1 MREFPEIRRLETEIW
16 APGACFQRARAR
28 EGKLVWHSGFERLV
42 ILLEARRL
50 LLDPYKEE
58 DFEFIDRLY
67 DWNEYVNVTAPHRIP
82 PREWAQECFWHTF
95 CDWRRK
101 ESKRHLLDVL
111 YVKYLDQKIHEEI
124 YPIRHDP
131 FYTGRLIL

>member
-1 MREFPEIRRLETEIW
+1 MPPETW
-16 APGACFQRARAR
+16 APGACFARAKPHA
-28 EGKLVWHSGFERLV
+28 GKLVWHSKFERLV
-42 ILLEARRL
+42 ILLEARQL
-50 LLDPYKEE
+50 VLDPRHNEE
-58 DFEFIDRLY
+58 DFGFIDRLF
-67 DWNEYVNVTAPHRIP
+67 DWNEYVAITAPHRIP

-95 CDWRRK
+95 CDMGRK